1 MKRILRDGDKAPRQ
15 ERWSFDASPSDASP
29 AADERRA
36 RQQQDAR
43 VMPKAHPQPAP
54 PPPSRPAPR
63 PVKSGESPWRKIQ
76 IPQEDRRRAAAAGL
90 YRYVGK
96 PPANIYDAQADVRR
110 GAARDAARDE
120 PRPPMAREEAP
131 PAPPPEPPRQA
142 ARFTAV
148 ERAPVQTA
156 DRRTDDDEAPQRPP
170 ADATLTQSAARRPA
184 YARAPD
190 SLPPRAA
197 QSSGNPHLGLTVGA
211 IVGISLAAAAGLSWI
226 AAPALERSAA
236 LRADILQLI
245 SPPTQTAEQPVTAA
259 PPIPSLGSGI
269 EVAPEP
275 SAAVARTAPVQPI
288 EVAP

>member
-15 ERWSFDASPSDASP
+15 ERWSFDASPPGGSP
-29 AADERRA
+29 QADDRRA
-36 RQQQDAR
+36 RQQQDDR
-43 VMPKAHPQPAP
+43 VIPKAHPQPAP
-54 PPPSRPAPR
+54 LPPSHPAPR

-96 PPANIYDAQADVRR
+96 PPANVYDAQADVRR
-110 GAARDAARDE
+110 SAARDAARDE
-120 PRPPMAREEAP
+120 PRPTMAREEAP
-131 PAPPPEPPRQA
+131 PVLPPEPPRQA
-142 ARFTAV
+142 ARFAAI
-148 ERAPVQTA
+148 ERAPAQTA
-156 DRRTDDDEAPQRPP
+156 DRRTDDGDAPQRPA
-170 ADATLTQSAARRPA
+170 ADAALTQSAMPRPA

-190 SLPPRAA
+190 SFPPRAA
-197 QSSGNPHLGLTVGA
+197 QGSGNPHLGLTVGA
-211 IVGISLAAAAGLSWI
+211 IVGISLAVAAGLSWI
-226 AAPALERSAA
+226 AAPALDRGAA

-245 SPPTQTAEQPVTAA
+245 SPLTQTAEQPITAT
-259 PPIPSLGSGI
+259 PPSPSHRSI